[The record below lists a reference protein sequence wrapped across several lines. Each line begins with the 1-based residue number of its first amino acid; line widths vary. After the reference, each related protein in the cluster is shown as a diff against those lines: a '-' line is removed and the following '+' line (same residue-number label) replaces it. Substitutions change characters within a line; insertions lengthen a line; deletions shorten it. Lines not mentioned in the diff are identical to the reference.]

1 MRSRHF
7 ICSRRLQNTFLYKT
21 TSEKIP
27 RNIPMSLVQENLV
40 DMGTSEMLT
49 KEAISLIQKD
59 KKEGFLSKLLL
70 NGKRDEGLLLSHHS
84 EGTKQTYS
92 VPTPQNGRFTLPEIH
107 AATRRLHVQALLKR
121 CLLFRLIEQ
130 RIRVNDTLSMIR

>member
-1 MRSRHF
+1 
-7 ICSRRLQNTFLYKT
+7 
-21 TSEKIP
+21 
-27 RNIPMSLVQENLV
+27 MSLVQENLV

-107 AATRRLHVQALLKR
+107 VATRRLHVQALLKR